1 MKKLRP
7 PITPS
12 KALEFVNTNCIAIDE
27 LQPDLLFLPILALKN
42 TLQYKIQRRLHGQ
55 QSTNV
60 IRFNFNLDL
69 DYRQA
74 GQDSRLLEERQWQC
88 RENHDS
94 CGCQEQD
101 QYHWVL
107 FTNCQ
112 LGECCNGAANRWCA
126 QTILQFHF
134 LRQFPYQV
142 MCLAVL
148 LCWRWRS
155 QACSMVP
162 ANLNSL
168 SRHFL
173 CAKGFHQFPTVF
185 SRLACQN
192 EKIDLETKQISRC
205 IYNIF

>member
-1 MKKLRP
+1 MSSSPISSSSPSSLWRTPFNTKSSGACMASSLQMWFDSTLIWIWIIDRLDRTLGSWKKGNGSVEK
-7 PITPS
+7 ITTHES
-12 KALEFVNTNCIAIDE
+12 
-27 LQPDLLFLPILALKN
+27 
-42 TLQYKIQRRLHGQ
+42 
-55 QSTNV
+55 
-60 IRFNFNLDL
+60 
-69 DYRQA
+69 
-74 GQDSRLLEERQWQC
+74 
-88 RENHDS
+88 
-94 CGCQEQD
+94 CQEQD

-107 FTNCQ
+107 FTNCP

-155 QACSMVP
+155 QACSMAP

>member
-7 PITPS
+7 PISPS
-12 KALEFVNTNCIAIDE
+12 KALGFVNTNCIAIDE

-69 DYRQA
+69 DYRQT

-126 QTILQFHF
+126 QTILQVPFSATV
-134 LRQFPYQV
+134 PV
-142 MCLAVL
+142 PSDVSCCLAMLALKKPSLFHGPCKFKFLVSPL
-148 LCWRWRS
+148 PLCQRIPPVPNGIFKT
-155 QACSMVP
+155 SMP
-162 ANLNSL
+162 KWKDWPGN
-168 SRHFL
+168 
-173 CAKGFHQFPTVF
+173 KT
-185 SRLACQN
+185 
-192 EKIDLETKQISRC
+192 
-205 IYNIF
+205 NIEVYL